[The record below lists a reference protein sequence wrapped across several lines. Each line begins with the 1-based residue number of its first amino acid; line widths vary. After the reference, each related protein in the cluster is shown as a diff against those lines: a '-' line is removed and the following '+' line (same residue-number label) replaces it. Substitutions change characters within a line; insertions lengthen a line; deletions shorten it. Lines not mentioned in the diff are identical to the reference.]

1 MIKKHLEIKTY
12 RACDIEITVKI
23 DYDAET
29 ISLVEKECGRHVEGM
44 PQYGNKNWVF
54 VGRGLEFMQGWEN
67 ILDAMK
73 YAIKQASKELAD
85 YLKEVEKDKEDQA
98 CEILD
103 LATDLIKAGKNIK
116 RKKK

>member
-1 MIKKHLEIKTY
+1 MVKKHLEIKTY
-12 RACDIEITVKI
+12 IACDVDVTVQI
-23 DYDAET
+23 DYDNKT
-29 ISLVEKECGRHVEGM
+29 ISLVEETKEMGM
-44 PQYGNKNWVF
+44 PKYYKKSWVF
-54 VGRGLEFMQGWEN
+54 TGRGLEFMQGWEN

-85 YLKEVEKDKEDQA
+85 YLKEVDKAKNDQA